1 MKLIRST
8 FRQIR
13 KNIFYTGINIS
24 GLAIG
29 VACSLLIW
37 IWVINELSYDKFH
50 KKGDRIYRLIQD
62 MDFKEPVSWAINQ
75 GPLGPALVKDFPEI
89 EEFTRYK
96 FSRRI
101 LETSKSRFREPGA
114 YVDPGFFKIF
124 SIKVLHKMSDEPFK
138 DNRSILLSKKLANK
152 YFPDKNPLGKE
163 INLSDDYTFVVSGVF
178 DDIPLNSH
186 LYFDYLLPMT
196 FAKEIGIS
204 VDRWNN
210 STFFTYLLV
219 SENTSKET
227 INKKIKHYLDDKPT
241 LEKNTILRVQ
251 ALHDIYL
258 KSNHDFDFVSGNI
271 QHVRIFFSIAII
283 ILLLACI
290 NFMNLNTARATRR
303 AKEMGIKKVI
313 GANRGILIKQKL
325 FETFIQ
331 TLISMGIAIIL
342 IVLLQPY
349 FNNIA
354 NKTLVFNLLEPRI
367 FATIIGVLIFSTLV
381 SGIYPAIVH
390 SLFNPSEAIKGSNV
404 KGASNTLFNKSL
416 VIFQFFISAVMIVCT
431 IVIFK
436 QIQYL
441 QNKDLGYKRDN
452 ILTFYMSDGFNKNF
466 SSIKSELLQSPYIK
480 NITRVNST
488 PDNGYTFSNTLWEW
502 EEKIADK
509 AILFRNNY
517 IGLDFFKTFEID
529 IAEGRAYSR
538 EYLTD
543 TISSIIINETAA
555 RAMDLKNPVGKR
567 MRYHKNDYYHTIVGV
582 VKDFNY
588 GSLKHEIEPMI
599 LWFKPNYSPL
609 ICVKIDPDHSES
621 AIKLLEEKW
630 DEFDKK
636 NPFNYA
642 FIDAMYKNQYKGESS
657 ILELVIIFAIIAV
670 LISCLGLFG
679 LTSFVVERKYKQIGI
694 RKVFGAGIANI
705 NKGLLI
711 YFLKWVVIA
720 NIFALPFSWLI
731 MSRWLNEYAYHIHFS
746 CWIFIGSFLISL
758 VIAFLTIVVQTT
770 NAAMKNPIKTLR
782 YE

>member
-37 IWVINELSYDKFH
+37 IWVINEVSYDKFH
-50 KKGDRIYRLIQD
+50 KKGDRIYRLIQN

-101 LETSKSRFREPGA
+101 LETSKSRFHEPGA

-313 GANRGILIKQKL
+313 GANRAILIKQNL

-354 NKTLVFNLLEPRI
+354 NKTLVFNLLEPQI
-367 FATIIGVLIFSTLV
+367 FATIIGVLIFCTLV

-390 SLFNPSEAIKGSNV
+390 SLFTPSETIKGSNV

-480 NITRVNST
+480 SITRVNST

-502 EEKIADK
+502 EEKVADK

-642 FIDAMYKNQYKGESS
+642 FIDAMYKNQYQGESS
-657 ILELVIIFAIIAV
+657 ILELVIVFAIIAV

-746 CWIFIGSFLISL
+746 CWIFISSFLISL
-758 VIAFLTIVVQTT
+758 VIAFFTIVVQTT